1 MSVLRYYAR
10 IPKRTFTK
18 QHSWYDF
25 LFGSTR
31 IERREDQLKE
41 WKQKELFQQL
51 ENDMVRF
58 LICMNN
64 L

>member
-10 IPKRTFTK
+10 FLKRTFTK

-31 IERREDQLKE
+31 IERREAQLKE
-41 WKQKELFQQL
+41 WKQQELFQQL
-51 ENDMVRF
+51 EKDLVRF
-58 LICMNN
+58 
-64 L
+64 